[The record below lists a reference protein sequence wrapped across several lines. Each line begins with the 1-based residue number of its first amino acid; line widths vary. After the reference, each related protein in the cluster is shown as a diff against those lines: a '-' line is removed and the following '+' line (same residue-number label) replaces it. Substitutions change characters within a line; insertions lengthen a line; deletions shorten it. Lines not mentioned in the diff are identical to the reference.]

1 MLDPQN
7 MPNKVFL
14 FTGLVFILTG
24 VVLKVLDFPRAMT
37 MLFFVTG
44 GGFKTVYLVKGFRSG
59 QLAGRLYL
67 TMLLFGL
74 LLLFLSIIL
83 RNRLEL
89 HIPAN
94 VLLFT
99 AISIKVF
106 SIVGMKRTGRARQ
119 VARESTGAN
128 EQRNNC

>member
-1 MLDPQN
+1 
-7 MPNKVFL
+7 MPIKVFL
-14 FTGLVFILTG
+14 FSGLVLILTG
-24 VVLKVLDFPRAMT
+24 VVLKVLDYPRAIT
-37 MLFFVTG
+37 MLFFITG

-67 TMLLFGL
+67 AMLLFGL
-74 LLLFLSIIL
+74 LLLFISIIL

-99 AISIKVF
+99 AISVKVF

-119 VARESTGAN
+119 VARESRGAN
-128 EQRNNC
+128 EQQNIC